1 MQPKEKMFTPVSN
14 DIHIHSIMDE
24 SLPTT
29 LINHHQCKINPLSLQ
44 RLLLQCARPSSLFF
58 SFVCLVFPSLF
69 WPFFFFL
76 NNHHQNRHF
85 NCNWHESRATFPP
98 TSSSS
103 IYNALFSLCVF
114 FCFLILNLPLF
125 SLAHHKP
132 DHARA
137 SHDHASS

>member
-1 MQPKEKMFTPVSN
+1 MFTPVSN

-29 LINHHQCKINPLSLQ
+29 LIHHHQCKINPLSLQ

-69 WPFFFFL
+69 WLFFFFWIITTRTAIL
-76 NNHHQNRHF
+76 I
-85 NCNWHESRATFPP
+85 ATDLRVAPLSLQHLLLQYIMP
-98 TSSSS
+98 SSLS
-103 IYNALFSLCVF
+103 VF
-114 FCFLILNLPLF
+114 FFFLILNLPLF